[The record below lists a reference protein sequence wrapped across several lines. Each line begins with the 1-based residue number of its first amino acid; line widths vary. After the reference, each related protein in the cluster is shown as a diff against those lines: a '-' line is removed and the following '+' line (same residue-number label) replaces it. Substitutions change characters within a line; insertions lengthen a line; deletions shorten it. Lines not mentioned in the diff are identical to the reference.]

1 VSVAT
6 LRRARL
12 RVEGT
17 VQGVGFRPYVYRLAG
32 ELDLAGHVLNDAR
45 GVLVEIEGPAGS
57 VDRFIARLR
66 AEAPPL
72 ATVERVAVEDMP
84 PARRDGFRILESP
97 RGGIPE
103 AAVTPDTATCADCLR
118 ELFDPRDRR
127 HRYPFVNC
135 TNCGPRFTIVTGVP
149 YDRPSTT
156 MAGFEMCTACRAEY
170 EDPADRRFHA
180 QPNACSECGPA
191 AVLIRPDGTSAPGA
205 DGDAVRAAAAALL
218 AGAVVAV
225 KGLGGYHLACRADD
239 EAAVSALRARKRR
252 EDKPFALMVAS
263 VAGARRLARVS
274 EADRALLVSAERPIV
289 LSPRRAG
296 APVADAVAPR
306 SRELGLMLPY
316 TPLHHLLVA
325 DAGTALVMTSGNAAD
340 EPIAFRDDDARA
352 RLGPIADLLL
362 VHDRPIHTR
371 TDDSVVRTLARPG
384 GRRPALLRRS
394 RGHVPGALGLP
405 EAAPVPLLACGA
417 ELKNTFCL
425 ARGERAWVGHHIGDL
440 ENYETYRSF
449 TEGIEHFQRLF
460 AVEPEVVAH
469 DLHPE
474 YLSTKYAL
482 ERAELRP
489 LGVQHHHAHLAAV
502 LAEYGETGPAVGAIY
517 DGAGYG
523 TDGTIWGG
531 ELLAGDLGGFTRA
544 GALRQVALPGGGRAI
559 RQPWRMACAWMQAA
573 GLDATMPPV
582 ALAGAVDAHTWGR
595 VAGLARTGLAS
606 PVTTSMGRL
615 FDAVSALCGVCPV
628 ARYEGQAAIE
638 LEALCDPHERGR
650 YPLDLGRS
658 AEMLEIDPRRAIAAV
673 VVDAGAGVSPAR
685 IARRFHNG
693 VARVTV
699 EACAEAAATAG
710 TETAVLSGGVFQN
723 RRLAEAV
730 AAGLGRRGLRVLM
743 PERLPAN
750 DGGISYGQAAVAAHR
765 LAISDL
771 PP

>member
-1 VSVAT
+1 MSVAT
-6 LRRARL
+6 LRRVRV

-17 VQGVGFRPYVYRLAG
+17 VQGVGFRPHVYRLAG

-45 GVLVEIEGPAGS
+45 GVLLEVEGPAAA
-57 VDRFIARLR
+57 VERFLARLA

-72 ATVERVAVEDMP
+72 AAVDRVGVEDLEP
-84 PARRDGFRILESP
+84 VREGGFRIVESP
-97 RGGIPE
+97 RGGRPA
-103 AAVTPDTATCADCLR
+103 AAVTPDTATCAECLR

-135 TNCGPRFTIVTGVP
+135 TSCGPRFTIVTGIP

-156 MAGFEMCTACRAEY
+156 MAGFEMCAACRAEY

-180 QPNACSECGPA
+180 QPNACPECGPRA
-191 AVLIRPDGTSAPGA
+191 ALIRSDGAPAPAVG
-205 DGDAVRAAAAALL
+205 GDAVRAAADALL

-239 EAAVSALRARKRR
+239 EAAVSALRGRKHR
-252 EDKPFALMVAS
+252 EAKPFALMVAS
-263 VAGARRLARVS
+263 ADHARRLVRVTR
-274 EADRALLVSAERPIV
+274 ADRALLESPERPIV
-289 LSPRRAG
+289 LCARLEG
-296 APVADAVAPR
+296 APVAGAVAPR
-306 SRELGLMLPY
+306 SHELGVMLPY
-316 TPLHHLLVA
+316 TPLHHLLMA
-325 DAGTALVMTSGNAAD
+325 DAATALVMTSGNAAD
-340 EPIAFRDDDARA
+340 EPIAFRDDEALD
-352 RLGPIADLLL
+352 RLGAIADVFL

-384 GRRPALLRRS
+384 GRRTAFLRRS
-394 RGHVPGALGLP
+394 RGLVPGALPLP
-405 EAAPVPLLACGA
+405 EAAPRPILACGA

-425 ARGERAWVGHHIGDL
+425 VRGGRAFVGHHVGDL
-440 ENYETYRSF
+440 ENYETHRSF

-460 AVEPEVVAH
+460 AVEPEVIAH

-489 LGVQHHHAHLAAV
+489 VGVQHHHAHLAAV
-502 LAEYGETGPAVGAIY
+502 LAEHGETGPAVGAIY
-517 DGAGYG
+517 DGTGYG

-544 GALRQVALPGGGRAI
+544 GALRQVVLPGGGRAI

-573 GLDATMPPV
+573 GDDAGAPPA
-582 ALAGAVDAHTWGR
+582 ALAEAVDAGSWAR
-595 VAGLARTGLAS
+595 VADLARTGLAS
-606 PVTTSMGRL
+606 PATTSMGRL
-615 FDAVSALCGVCPV
+615 FDAVAALCGICAVV
-628 ARYEGQAAIE
+628 SYDGQAAFE
-638 LEALCDPHERGR
+638 LEALCDPHERRR
-650 YPLDLGRS
+650 YPLDIDRGSGR
-658 AEMLEIDPRRAIAAV
+658 LEIDPRRAIAAIV
-673 VVDAGAGVSPAR
+673 ADAEAGVSPAR

-699 EACAEAAATAG
+699 QACTEVASSAG

-730 AAGLGRRGLRVLM
+730 AAGLARRGLRVLM

-765 LAISDL
+765 PA
-771 PP
+771 